1 MKRFLR
7 TSFFSSLCVFLL
19 ITECKAESLSANDAL
34 NLVDAGEVLPLSEI
48 ISLHPVL
55 SESRLL
61 DIELQREDN
70 GELIYESEILKA
82 ENLVLELEIDAATGQ
97 LIREEFEE

>member
-7 TSFFSSLCVFLL
+7 TSILSSLCVFLL
-19 ITECKAESLSANDAL
+19 IAECKAESLSADDAL

-61 DIELQREDN
+61 DIELEREDN
-70 GELIYESEILKA
+70 GDLIYEFEILKA

>member
-7 TSFFSSLCVFLL
+7 TSIYSSLCVFLL
-19 ITECKAESLSANDAL
+19 ITECKAESLSADDAL

-61 DIELQREDN
+61 DIELEREDN
-70 GELIYESEILKA
+70 GDLIYEFEILKA

>member
-19 ITECKAESLSANDAL
+19 ITECKAESLSADDAL

-61 DIELQREDN
+61 DIELEREDS
-70 GELIYESEILKA
+70 GDLIYEFEILKA

>member
-7 TSFFSSLCVFLL
+7 TSIFSSLCVFLL
-19 ITECKAESLSANDAL
+19 ITECKAESLSADDAL

-61 DIELQREDN
+61 DIELEREDN
-70 GELIYESEILKA
+70 GDLIYEFEILKA

>member
-1 MKRFLR
+1 MMRFLR
-7 TSFFSSLCVFLL
+7 TSIFSSLCVFLL
-19 ITECKAESLSANDAL
+19 ITECKAESLSADDAL

-61 DIELQREDN
+61 DIELEREDS
-70 GELIYESEILKA
+70 GDLIYEFEILKA

>member
-19 ITECKAESLSANDAL
+19 ITECKAESLSADDAL

-61 DIELQREDN
+61 DIELEREDN
-70 GELIYESEILKA
+70 GDLIYEFEILKA

>member
-7 TSFFSSLCVFLL
+7 TSIFSSLCVFLL
-19 ITECKAESLSANDAL
+19 ITECKAESLSADDAL

-61 DIELQREDN
+61 DIELEREDN
-70 GELIYESEILKA
+70 GDLIYELEILKA